1 MNYSKAEGLLYYC
14 WESISWQLSIIE
26 LFSQGKGSVWLSVF
40 SHMQQWSRGILMFI
54 MVKSKRLVWLVMPK
68 TRWLLE
74 VKDLREIFWS
84 NDHCHI
90 SKYLLF
96 PQNLAKCYHIKNIVP
111 IVLLWLRIQW
121 TPYNCLFLLTPYVV
135 LDYYIE

>member
-68 TRWLLE
+68 ARWLLE

-96 PQNLAKCYHIKNIVP
+96 PQNLAKCYYKKNIVP